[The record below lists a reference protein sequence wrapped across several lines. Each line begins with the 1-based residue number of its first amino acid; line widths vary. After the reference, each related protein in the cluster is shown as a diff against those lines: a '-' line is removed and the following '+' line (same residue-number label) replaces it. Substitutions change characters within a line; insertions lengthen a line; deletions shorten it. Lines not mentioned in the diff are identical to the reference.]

1 MFARLYLMKA
11 LQQVSYEYWAVKVM
25 SQTCRDCLCLIN
37 SSVQITMSNQRKT
50 GKLKSVN
57 GNKTFMEA
65 HQIEPMT
72 VLMNRYSYICCY
84 LSCTVFGPDKG
95 SASKT
100 FGLLNFLISSFSFR
114 LRNPNTVI

>member
-37 SSVQITMSNQRKT
+37 SSVQITMSNQRKI
-50 GKLKSVN
+50 GKLKNFN

-65 HQIEPMT
+65 HQIELMT
-72 VLMNRYSYICCY
+72 VLMNRYSARIYAVIY
-84 LSCTVFGPDKG
+84 LVLFLDLIRGQLRKRLDCL
-95 SASKT
+95 T
-100 FGLLNFLISSFSFR
+100 F
-114 LRNPNTVI
+114 

>member
-37 SSVQITMSNQRKT
+37 SSVQITMSNQRKI
-50 GKLKSVN
+50 GKLKNFN

-65 HQIEPMT
+65 HQIELMT

-95 SASKT
+95 AASKT
-100 FGLLNFLISSFSFR
+100 FGLLNFLI
-114 LRNPNTVI
+114 